1 MLFDKIDPP
10 LSLNRQLDLTF
21 KNLNLEYLIHIDRKD
36 FSDFEGFQEAA
47 RNAEYKI
54 MQIKN
59 YKNTAQ
65 KDADIKKQN
74 DKKNHKQK
82 RNQ

>member
-10 LSLNRQLDLTF
+10 LSLNRQLDLNF
-21 KNLNLEYLIHIDRKD
+21 KNLNLEYLIHIDSKD

-54 MQIKN
+54 SKSRIIKIRHKKIQTL
-59 YKNTAQ
+59 KNKT
-65 KDADIKKQN
+65 IR
-74 DKKNHKQK
+74 KNHKQK
-82 RNQ
+82 RTQ